1 MKRYNL
7 LLATVFFAFVAGCAT
22 PVTQSAPDPDDKT
35 YVTGSRL
42 PAKDRDTSSSVKTG
56 EVPSKGSSM

>member
-1 MKRYNL
+1 MTRYNL
-7 LLATVFFAFVAGCAT
+7 LFATVICAFVAGCTA
-22 PVTQSAPDPDDKT
+22 PLPQSAADPDDKT

-42 PAKDRDTSSSVKTG
+42 PAKDRDSSSSVKSG